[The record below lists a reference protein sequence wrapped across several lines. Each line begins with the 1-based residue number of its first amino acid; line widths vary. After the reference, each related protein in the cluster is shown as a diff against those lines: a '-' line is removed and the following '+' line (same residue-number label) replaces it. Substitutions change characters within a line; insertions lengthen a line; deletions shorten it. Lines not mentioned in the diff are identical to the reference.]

1 MDDNMIMKRMSE
13 LIRPI
18 DEAVMMCDSRE
29 EILMMASL
37 MQIRLKDIYDAQI
50 GEAGRKKL
58 FRDLC

>member
-1 MDDNMIMKRMSE
+1 MIMKRMSE

>member
-1 MDDNMIMKRMSE
+1 MDDNMIMKRMAE